1 MPERVDADP
10 QAGSYWYGPDG
21 DEVVRAV
28 EVLEALRRFRTAD
41 TTMRQRTQ
49 SEMDMNATDLLALR
63 HLISAEAEGA
73 SLGPKDLTRLLGVST
88 AATAKLLSRLV
99 DSGHIRREP
108 HPHDRRAQVLHATP
122 GAHREVR
129 LTLGSMHR
137 RMLEVA
143 EGLSAPQQRAV
154 IHFLD
159 GLSLAVAASD
169 ADWRAL
175 APEEEQM
182 KA

>member
-1 MPERVDADP
+1 MPELENADP
-10 QAGSYWYGPDG
+10 EAGSYWYGPDG

-28 EVLEALRRFRTAD
+28 EVLEALRRFRAAD

-63 HLISAEAEGA
+63 HLISAEAEGG
-73 SLGPKDLTRLLGVST
+73 SVGPKDLTQLLGIST

-99 DSGHIRREP
+99 ESGHIRREP

-143 EGLSAPQQRAV
+143 EGLTAAQQRAV

-159 GLSLAVAASD
+159 GLSLAIAAPPPMS
-169 ADWRAL
+169 AL
-175 APEEEQM
+175 APG
-182 KA
+182 KK